1 MASRLGVQL
10 CLTTAHYESK
20 LMRYKI
26 LKKTHQ
32 TAPVNSVL
40 TLISPSAEPVTKN
53 SSPGSIARHL
63 IGDSCAWNR

>member
-1 MASRLGVQL
+1 MGINNRVFQ
-10 CLTTAHYESK
+10 HIN
-20 LMRYKI
+20 KI
-26 LKKTHQ
+26 GQ
-32 TAPVNSVL
+32 TVPINFVL